1 MCNGKDILFLKIESG
16 LILDASFLTSSTPKQ
31 SLTYFC

>member
-1 MCNGKDILFLKIESG
+1 MCNGKAVLFLKIESG
-16 LILDASFLTSSTPKQ
+16 LIPDASFLTSPTPKQ